1 MEKPTSDLDR
11 VLSGERLS
19 INEDD
24 IVPGTVH
31 LVDMEG
37 ILHLKKDASIKDII
51 LQPQPSSNPNDP
63 LLWLKT
69 KKRCQFLLLL
79 FWSFMISVC

>member
-11 VLSGERLS
+11 VLSGKRLS

>member
-1 MEKPTSDLDR
+1 MT
-11 VLSGERLS
+11 
-19 INEDD
+19 EDD

-37 ILHLKKDASIKDII
+37 ILHLKKDPDAKRNII

-63 LLWLKT
+63 LRWLT
-69 KKRCQFLLLL
+69 LKKRIQFGLL
-79 FWSFMISVC
+79 FFWAFMQAVCLKSVSLSVVINKHS